1 MLRFAENRVA
11 VWKIE
16 NKENYSLVQMSSSRY
31 DKKLPDGKQNVNSSW
46 AFVRFIGNAHTKIS
60 EMKVPEKGPIQ
71 LVITASQ
78 LTNEPYLKEGVKTY
92 PKMSQIAVF
101 DFREYVKGEKINQ
114 PIVQQ
119 SMDSAP
125 AVAAEDE
132 GDLPY

>member
-1 MLRFAENRVA
+1 
-11 VWKIE
+11 
-16 NKENYSLVQMSSSRY
+16 
-31 DKKLPDGKQNVNSSW
+31 
-46 AFVRFIGNAHTKIS
+46 
-60 EMKVPEKGPIQ
+60 
-71 LVITASQ
+71 
-78 LTNEPYLKEGVKTY
+78 
-92 PKMSQIAVF
+92 MSQIAVF